1 MLWPRQRA
9 QAMALV
15 DEHHAV
21 SSYIAGRG
29 MCFSH
34 GCTAADGN
42 SEYSGIESF
51 CLANAV
57 PTANMHGRTRGHCF
71 PNDVEGGGPR

>member
-15 DEHHAV
+15 DEHHAI
-21 SSYIAGRG
+21 SSYVAGRG
-29 MCFSH
+29 KCFSR
-34 GCTAADGN
+34 GCMAADDN
-42 SEYSGIESF
+42 SECSGIDSF

-57 PTANMHGRTRGHCF
+57 PSANMHGRTRGHCF
-71 PNDVEGGGPR
+71 PNDVERGGPR